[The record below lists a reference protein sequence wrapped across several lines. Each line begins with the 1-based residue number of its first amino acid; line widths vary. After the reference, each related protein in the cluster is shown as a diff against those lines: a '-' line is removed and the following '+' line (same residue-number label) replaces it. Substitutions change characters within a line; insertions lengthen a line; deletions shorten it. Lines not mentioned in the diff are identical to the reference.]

1 MILAA
6 VIALMPA
13 ESSPSTV
20 TLEQWEG
27 CAKSTVSTCGL
38 PSGTDEWKSCLEAA
52 DPMGME
58 DWDMCEFVSFPD
70 CFQDSQSDD
79 VQTSL
84 RLCGAQRVVAARSIA
99 LRWTSEVSA
108 RGAEAEAAQ
117 MMSYWAQA
125 EQFANAD
132 ALADPLTASA
142 KRVGAMVSGLKAMA
156 FFRNA
161 SN

>member
-1 MILAA
+1 
-6 VIALMPA
+6 
-13 ESSPSTV
+13 
-20 TLEQWEG
+20 
-27 CAKSTVSTCGL
+27 
-38 PSGTDEWKSCLEAA
+38 
-52 DPMGME
+52 MGME
-58 DWDMCEFVSFPD
+58 DWDMCEFVSFPG

-117 MMSYWAQA
+117 MRSYWAQA